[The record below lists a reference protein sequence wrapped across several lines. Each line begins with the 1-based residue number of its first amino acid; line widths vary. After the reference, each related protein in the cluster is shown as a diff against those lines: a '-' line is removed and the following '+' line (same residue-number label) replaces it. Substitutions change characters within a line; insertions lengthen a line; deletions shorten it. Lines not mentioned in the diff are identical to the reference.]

1 MSTFVVN
8 NSVIPQRF
16 RKKTEGSHPFQIVFR
31 QVGEPSMVQQL
42 MQPCWHVKRTVSI
55 LYS

>member
-1 MSTFVVN
+1 MSAFIVN
-8 NSVIPQRF
+8 NSVIPQRS

-42 MQPCWHVKRTVSI
+42 MRPC
-55 LYS
+55 